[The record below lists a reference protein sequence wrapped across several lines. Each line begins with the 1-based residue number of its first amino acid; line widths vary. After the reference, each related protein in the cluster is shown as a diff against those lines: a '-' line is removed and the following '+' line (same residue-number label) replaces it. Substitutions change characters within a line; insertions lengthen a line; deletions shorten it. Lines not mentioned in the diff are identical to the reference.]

1 MIEILMSAC
10 PIETFKLNFYC
21 YQLELNQM
29 LGWKI
34 SKVGKHQLIH
44 NPFSPDDLDLLSLSF
59 IADRCGH
66 GSSVEKNWITVDN
79 LCI

>member
-21 YQLELNQM
+21 YQLELNQT

-34 SKVGKHQLIH
+34 SKVGKHQLIP
-44 NPFSPDDLDLLSLSF
+44 NPFSPPDDLDLLSLSF
-59 IADRCGH
+59 IADRPDH
-66 GSSVEKNWITVDN
+66 K
-79 LCI
+79 

>member
-59 IADRCGH
+59 IADRGGH
-66 GSSVEKNWITVDN
+66 GSSVEKN
-79 LCI
+79 

>member
-59 IADRCGH
+59 IADGD
-66 GSSVEKNWITVDN
+66 GSSVKKKNN
-79 LCI
+79 

>member
-1 MIEILMSAC
+1 MSAC
-10 PIETFKLNFYC
+10 PIETFKLDFYF

-44 NPFSPDDLDLLSLSF
+44 NSFS
-59 IADRCGH
+59 AGR
-66 GSSVEKNWITVDN
+66 
-79 LCI
+79 

>member
-21 YQLELNQM
+21 DQLELNQM

-44 NPFSPDDLDLLSLSF
+44 NSFS
-59 IADRCGH
+59 AGR
-66 GSSVEKNWITVDN
+66 
-79 LCI
+79 